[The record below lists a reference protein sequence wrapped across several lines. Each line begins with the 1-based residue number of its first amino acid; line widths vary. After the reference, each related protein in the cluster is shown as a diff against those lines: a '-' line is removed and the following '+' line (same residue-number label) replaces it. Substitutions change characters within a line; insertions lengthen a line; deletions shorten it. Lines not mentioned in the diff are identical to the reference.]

1 MSYLWTILIS
11 MTPISELRGAIPVAL
26 SVYHLSPLQ
35 AYFLAVLGNM
45 IPVFILVWFWQNLSQ
60 FLAERS
66 HFFKKLFFWIFDRTR
81 RKTSKKFEIYGSLAL
96 ILFVAI
102 PLPFTGAWTGTICA
116 FLFKVSYWKAIGLIF
131 IGVLISGAIVTMVSL
146 GALSLIP
153 T

>member
-1 MSYLWTILIS
+1 

-35 AYFLAVLGNM
+35 TYLLAVLGNM

-60 FLAERS
+60 FLAEHS
-66 HFFKKLFFWIFDRTR
+66 HFFKKLFSWIFTRTEKR
-81 RKTSKKFEIYGSLAL
+81 TSKKFEIYGSLAL

-116 FLFKVSYWKAIGLIF
+116 FLFKVSYWKAIGLIL
-131 IGVLISGAIVTMVSL
+131 IGVLISGLVVTAASL
-146 GALSLIP
+146 GIISLF
-153 T
+153 